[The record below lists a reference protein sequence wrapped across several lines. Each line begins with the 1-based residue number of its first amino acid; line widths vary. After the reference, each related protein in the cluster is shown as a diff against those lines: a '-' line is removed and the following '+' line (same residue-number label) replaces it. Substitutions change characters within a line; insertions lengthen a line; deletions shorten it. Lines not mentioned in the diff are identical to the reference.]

1 MGKNN
6 RGLLITLIVL
16 LCVIALL
23 LSGILVF
30 AMTAGTH
37 SLSKMHSILPS
48 KMVTIFDQSYDASE
62 IKNISIDND
71 AGDITVRT
79 TNDGTIR
86 LVANGFSS
94 DNFSAEA
101 NGETLNVSS
110 TEIKSRDFFNFNAMK
125 KGTDIELYIPQD
137 FDALSITSNLGD
149 VDIENE
155 LNTKLTV
162 ENDMGNID
170 AKMLGGSFDIH
181 TNMGNIDIERT
192 NITENS
198 SATTNM
204 GDIEI
209 DKTNAVYIDAKT
221 SMGDCDVK
229 NNTPSAPVTLTATTN
244 MGNIEIN
251 D

>member
-1 MGKNN
+1 MEKNN

-30 AMTAGTH
+30 AMTGGTH

-48 KMVTIFDQSYDASE
+48 KMVTIFDQSYNANE
-62 IKNISIDND
+62 IKNISIDSD
-71 AGDITVRT
+71 VGDITVKT

-86 LVANGFSS
+86 LVADGFSS
-94 DNFSAEA
+94 NNFSAEA

-110 TEIKSRDFFNFNAMK
+110 TEIKGRKFFNAMRQ
-125 KGTDIELYIPQD
+125 GANIVLYIPKD
-137 FDALSITSNLGD
+137 FDALRITSSFGD
-149 VDIENE
+149 VDIVDE

-162 ENDMGNID
+162 ENNMGDID

-181 TNMGNIDIERT
+181 TDMGNIDIERT
-192 NITENS
+192 DITENS

-209 DKTNAVYIDAKT
+209 DKTNAVYINAKT

-229 NNTPSAPVTLTATTN
+229 NNTPSAPVTLTAETN